1 MMRATARA
9 LVLAIAAAGALGLG
23 ALVLALPAAAP
34 LARAEVDA
42 QLHAAGVSHPV
53 TAVLLNFR
61 AWDTLLEIGVLLAA
75 ALSALAL
82 RDTDSWPR
90 APALRPDPVLHA
102 LLRVTVP
109 LAVLLAG
116 YLLWAGASRPGGAF
130 QAGAV
135 LAGAGLLLHLA
146 GTGIRRRLP
155 ARVQRA
161 LLAGGFAGF
170 LAVSLGVTVTGA
182 NLLQYPAAAA
192 SGLILAIEA
201 ALTISIAATLIGLF
215 LAGSMPRR

>member
-34 LARAEVDA
+34 LARAQVDA

-75 ALSALAL
+75 VLSALAL
-82 RDTDSWPR
+82 RDTGSWPR
-90 APALRPDPVLHA
+90 APAQRPDPVLHT

-146 GTGIRRRLP
+146 GTGIRSRLP

-170 LAVSLGVTVTGA
+170 LAVALGVTVTGA
-182 NLLQYPAAAA
+182 NL
-192 SGLILAIEA
+192 
-201 ALTISIAATLIGLF
+201 LIGLF